1 MLAGSSRRAWNLACV
16 VVVAVDSP
24 RSWCAKLRRLV
35 AEREALLIEREERIG
50 ELEGV
55 VGERDARIAVLEG
68 EVGEREERITELEAV
83 IVELRARLGANSR
96 NSSRPPSSDGLAKE
110 PVEKSNKKRSLRR
123 RSGRKPGGQSGHAG
137 HHLERREVPDDE
149 QVHPLER
156 CEECGT
162 DLLGQP
168 IVESQSRQVLD
179 LPELPRLWCVQH
191 WIQKRV
197 CPCCG
202 KLRSSEFPAEASAP
216 VCYGPRI
223 KALGIYLVSYQHLPC
238 ERAAELLSDWLGA
251 PVSVGSLQAWVAAG
265 AAGLEEFLEEI
276 RAKLEC
282 AEVAH
287 FDETGGRI
295 DGRLRYIHAAS
306 TDQLTLYTTHDKRGV
321 EAMSDAGVLPDFRGV
336 AMHDGYASYRT
347 FTEALHAL
355 CNAHHLRE
363 LLGAEEQGQLW
374 AIAMSCL
381 LIDIKELV
389 DEAKAHGLQRLS
401 RRQLKE
407 LHASYREVIKM
418 GYEANAGLEQHTTG
432 RRPKRT
438 KAQNLLLRLDEREQ
452 EVLRF
457 AHDFRVPF
465 DNNLCERD
473 LRMVK
478 LQQKIS
484 GCWRTSEGAKRF
496 LAIRSYLQT
505 AKKQGLR
512 PVEALTRLT
521 SGQPWTPTAAG
532 P

>member
-1 MLAGSSRRAWNLACV
+1 V
-16 VVVAVDSP
+16 VVAAVDSP
-24 RSWCAKLRRLV
+24 LLSCAQLKRLV
-35 AEREALLIEREERIG
+35 AERDVLLSELLERIALLEG
-50 ELEGV
+50 EM
-55 VGERDARIAVLEG
+55 GERDARIAVLEG
-68 EVGEREERITELEAV
+68 EVGGREERIAELEAV
-83 IVELRARLGANSR
+83 IVELRARLAANSR
-96 NSSRPPSSDGLAKE
+96 NSSRPPSSDGLAK
-110 PVEKSNKKRSLRR
+110 PTAEKSNKKRSLRR

-137 HHLERREVPDDE
+137 HHLVRREVPDDE

-162 DLLGQP
+162 DLSGQP
-168 IVESQSRQVLD
+168 IVGSQSRQVLD

-191 WIQKRV
+191 WIQTRL

-202 KLRSSEFPAEASAP
+202 KLRSSQFPAEASAP

-265 AAGLEEFLEEI
+265 AAGLEGFLEEI
-276 RAKLEC
+276 RARLEC

-321 EAMSDAGVLPDFRGV
+321 EAMTDAGVLPRFRGTAV
-336 AMHDGYASYRT
+336 HDGYASYRT

-363 LLGAEEQGQLW
+363 LLCAEEQGQLW
-374 AIAMSCL
+374 AVGMSCL
-381 LIDIKELV
+381 LVDTKDLV
-389 DEAKAHGLQRLS
+389 EQAKAAGLTQLS
-401 RRQLKE
+401 EQQLE
-407 LHASYREVIKM
+407 HLHASYREVIKM
-418 GYEANAGLEQHTTG
+418 GYEANPGLEPHTTG

-438 KAQNLLLRLDEREQ
+438 KAQNLLLRLDQRE
-452 EVLRF
+452 EETLRF
-457 AHDFRVPF
+457 ARDFRVPF

-505 AKKQGLR
+505 AKKHGLR
-512 PVEALTRLT
+512 PVEVLTKLIA
-521 SGQPWTPTAAG
+521 GQPWLPAAAS